1 MRREPLEVR
10 KSALAGVL
18 RRMKAWAG
26 IQLNEHCDDLPV
38 DVVFRHACKLGFEGI
53 VSARPKRI
61 GGRYSPVKLV
71 SPSGRTKKGGEP
83 WRTGRPGRNDIGSVR
98 KTV

>member
-1 MRREPLEVR
+1 MRREPLVMR

-18 RRMKAWAG
+18 RRMKARAG

-53 VSARPKRI
+53 VSMFHLP
-61 GGRYSPVKLV
+61 
-71 SPSGRTKKGGEP
+71 
-83 WRTGRPGRNDIGSVR
+83 D
-98 KTV
+98 